1 MRRMIMTAVASVSL
15 AAPGAALAHG
25 VEHHSAGE
33 RHHHH
38 RGHHRHAHVLAFHAQ
53 APASSTSGAGSPGS
67 TTHASEDKAGTVASF
82 TGGVLTITLND
93 GSTVSGKV
101 SERTEIECPA
111 PPSASAADF
120 SGHESG
126 DDNGIDE
133 RGDDVSGND
142 GSGKSGPSDDG
153 PGDTPGDDDN
163 GNDDNGDDAA
173 EHCTSAAL
181 VPGASVKEALLSVG
195 GEGATWVKV
204 EL

>member
-1 MRRMIMTAVASVSL
+1 MRRMIMTAVATVSL
-15 AAPGAALAHG
+15 AAPSAALAHNG
-25 VEHHSAGE
+25 EHHRAGE

-53 APASSTSGAGSPGS
+53 APAGPTSGTSSPS
-67 TTHASEDKAGTVASF
+67 PTTPASEDKAGTIASF

-101 SERTEIECPA
+101 TERTEIECPA

-120 SGHESG
+120 SGHGG
-126 DDNGIDE
+126 DDNGFDD
-133 RGDDVSGND
+133 RGDDVGGND
-142 GSGKSGPSDDG
+142 RGGESGSSDDG
-153 PGDTPGDDDN
+153 PGDSPGHDDN
-163 GNDDNGDDAA
+163 GNDDNGNDAA

-181 VPGASVKEALLSVG
+181 VPGASVEEAFLSVSSA
-195 GEGATWVKV
+195 GATWVKV

>member
-1 MRRMIMTAVASVSL
+1 MIITAVATVSL
-15 AAPGAALAHG
+15 AAPSAALAHNG
-25 VEHHSAGE
+25 EHHRAGE

-53 APASSTSGAGSPGS
+53 APASANSGTTSPGS
-67 TTHASEDKAGTVASF
+67 APATEDKAGTIASF

-101 SERTEIECPA
+101 TERTEIECPA
-111 PPSASAADF
+111 PSMSASAADF
-120 SGHESG
+120 SGQDGG
-126 DDNGIDE
+126 DDNGFDG
-133 RGDDVSGND
+133 RSND
-142 GSGKSGPSDDG
+142 GSGESGPSDGRSGDG
-153 PGDTPGDDDN
+153 PGHDDN
-163 GNDDNGDDAA
+163 GQDDNGQDAA

-181 VPGASVKEALLSVG
+181 VPGASVKEAFLSVG

>member
-15 AAPGAALAHG
+15 AAPGVALAHSG
-25 VEHHSAGE
+25 EHHRAGE

-38 RGHHRHAHVLAFHAQ
+38 RGHHGQAHVLAFHAQ
-53 APASSTSGAGSPGS
+53 APASSTSPTSS
-67 TTHASEDKAGTVASF
+67 TGPTTPVPEDKAGTIASF

-101 SERTEIECPA
+101 GERTEIECPA

-120 SGHESG
+120 SGRDGG
-126 DDNGIDE
+126 DDNGLDE
-133 RGDDVSGND
+133 HG
-142 GSGKSGPSDDG
+142 
-153 PGDTPGDDDN
+153 DDN
-163 GNDDNGDDAA
+163 GNDDNGNDIA

-195 GEGATWVKV
+195 GDGATWMKV